1 MTLGYFCLSSLALL
15 PDPTTIS
22 SDEGNPPSRAIST
35 MLTPKQTQGFID
47 WIYQQQ
53 LPSGG
58 FKGSDSL
65 DGLGI
70 ERANII
76 QSYTALLNLA
86 ILDDGLQRL
95 DRVGMVRFLAEC
107 QERDGSLVT
116 LSNRGFRKR
125 QAEQELKLVIY

>member
-1 MTLGYFCLSSLALL
+1 M
-15 PDPTTIS
+15 
-22 SDEGNPPSRAIST
+22 
-35 MLTPKQTQGFID
+35 
-47 WIYQQQ
+47 
-53 LPSGG
+53 
-58 FKGSDSL
+58 